1 MPWKHAIYLG
11 MLLFLVKSALAIPAG
26 SVTELTVDVV
36 VQSASGIK
44 YTGCETRVTVQGF
57 LKRHWWFSVV
67 ETPPTSEV
75 GPEEN
80 SDPIRCGLDR
90 YESDSSDS
98 MAEHDYPDLIAEVS
112 TALQFH
118 HVMLDER
125 ILVVTTRVSLWQ
137 RSASIK
143 QDKPDYTLSALSREL
158 YFPQAGYA
166 FIPLLVSNPGEN
178 PDSKTGEVFLR
189 LSASI
194 APENQAQAYGMIL
207 VNSGLKEASIFL
219 DGGLAG
225 KISGGTQTALRNV
238 SIGMREVSA
247 RDAEGNEVRK
257 VVRVMAN
264 RTVLVELNFPG
275 LREVAVSDRLEPLA
289 VNDQGYQEFRRGID
303 GAVVVKI
310 PAGEFLMGNRDTE
323 RTPLEHLV
331 WVSDFLMDKTGVTWG
346 QYKKFAA
353 ATGKPLPASEPYWGF
368 PDDHP
373 AVYVT
378 WVEARNYCE
387 WAGGRL
393 PTEAEREKGAR
404 GSDGRKFPW
413 GNGEPEPRLGVYR
426 RSWGYEGTAAVGTH
440 PDGASPYGLLDM
452 GGNVWEWCSDWYDN
466 GYYAVSPYRD
476 PKGPLTGISHVVRG
490 GSWDS
495 RPDVLSASCRSWGHR
510 GYSEGDFG
518 FRCAMNLPRVCLTCS
533 PLSHRLND

>member
-1 MPWKHAIYLG
+1 MLWKHAVSLAIVW
-11 MLLFLVKSALAIPAG
+11 LFLAKAALAIPAG
-26 SVTELTVDVV
+26 SDIDLEVDVV
-36 VQSASGIK
+36 AQTTGGITH
-44 YTGCETRVTVQGF
+44 TGCQTRITVQGF
-57 LKRHWWFSVV
+57 LKRQWWLSIV
-67 ETPPTSEV
+67 ETPPIDED
-75 GPEEN
+75 GQAEKFE
-80 SDPIRCGLDR
+80 PIRCGEGLF
-90 YESDSSDS
+90 DSHSPNS
-98 MAEHDYPDLIAEVS
+98 VTEPAYPDFIADVS
-112 TALQFH
+112 TVMRFNKA
-118 HVMLDER
+118 MLDER
-125 ILVVTTRVSLWQ
+125 ILVVTTQVSLRQ
-137 RSASIK
+137 RSDSNNQENPHYK
-143 QDKPDYTLSALSREL
+143 VSELSREL
-158 YFPQAGYA
+158 YFPQAGSA
-166 FIPLLVSNPGEN
+166 FIPLLVSSPGES

-194 APENQAQAYGMIL
+194 ASDKRAGTYGMVL
-207 VNSGLKEASIFL
+207 VGSGNKEARIFL

-225 KISGGTQTALRNV
+225 KTSGGKQTTLRNV
-238 SIGMREVSA
+238 SVGMREVSA

-257 VVRVMAN
+257 AVRVMAN
-264 RTVLVELNFPG
+264 RTVLVELNFPDPQA
-275 LREVAVSDRLEPLA
+275 VAVSDRLVLLG
-289 VNDQGYQEFRRGID
+289 VNEQGYQEFRRGID
-303 GAVVVKI
+303 SAVVVKI

-323 RTPLEHLV
+323 RMPLEHQV

-353 ATGKPLPASEPYWGF
+353 ATGYPLPSSEPYWGF

-404 GSDGRKFPW
+404 GTDGRKFPW
-413 GNGEPEPRLGVYR
+413 GNGEPEPRLGVFR
-426 RSWGYEGTAAVGTH
+426 RSWGYEGTMAVGTH

-466 GYYAVSPYRD
+466 GYYATSPYQN
-476 PKGPLTGISHVVRG
+476 PKGPPSGISHVVRG

-518 FRCAMNLPRVCLTCS
+518 FRCVMNVPR
-533 PLSHRLND
+533 